1 MRIEGLLLA
10 DYFPH
15 VGAISVLPEKH
26 DMEIIDLKDINPP
39 TGGT

>member
-1 MRIEGLLLA
+1 MRIEALLET

-39 TGGT
+39 TGRT